1 MNRIFNSVTSVLSE
15 YKLHLEIIPMEGA
28 LVERSIRGIML
39 ADAVIAR
46 LAEEE

>member
-1 MNRIFNSVTSVLSE
+1 MTSILSE
-15 YKLHLEIIPMEGA
+15 YKLHLETITLEGA

>member
-1 MNRIFNSVTSVLSE
+1 LNRIFNSVTSILSE
-15 YKLHLEIIPMEGA
+15 YSLHLEVISVEGT

>member
-1 MNRIFNSVTSVLSE
+1 MTSILSE
-15 YKLHLEIIPMEGA
+15 YELNLEIIPLEGA

-39 ADAVIAR
+39 ADAVISS